1 MLLRPHGTLRI
12 NLQSDYHK
20 CDGIATNPMNILQC
34 VPHNYSYNPI
44 EGITIP
50 ITDVI
55 SNGGVYLLAEDLS
68 KKEKNSKTV
77 FLYTVLIGTSLAFL
91 LDILIDL
98 IVKWKLLSAKY
109 SSKKDAKHD

>member
-77 FLYTVLIGTSLAFL
+77 FSLYCTNWNFTRFPIR
-91 LDILIDL
+91 
-98 IVKWKLLSAKY
+98 Y
-109 SSKKDAKHD
+109 PY

>member
-1 MLLRPHGTLRI
+1 
-12 NLQSDYHK
+12 
-20 CDGIATNPMNILQC
+20 MNILQC
-34 VPHNYSYNPI
+34 VQHNYSYNPI

-109 SSKKDAKHD
+109 SSKKDAKHE